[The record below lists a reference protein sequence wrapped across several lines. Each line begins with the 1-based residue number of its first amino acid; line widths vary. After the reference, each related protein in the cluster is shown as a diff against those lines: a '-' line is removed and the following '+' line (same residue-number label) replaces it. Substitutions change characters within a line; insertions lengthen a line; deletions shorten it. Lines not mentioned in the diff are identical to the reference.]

1 MIKQKNNLN
10 IMKYTMTESD
20 KLANRVL
27 EVLHKKSFYKR
38 CTKFGDVIL
47 GFINDIASIAIRF
60 IGTES
65 RIRNK

>member
-1 MIKQKNNLN
+1 
-10 IMKYTMTESD
+10 MTESD